1 VELLNRFWEEL
12 AARVDGPFAM
22 RIYVQPLMAAFLA
35 FRDGMKDARKGNPA
49 YFWSLSHDPT
59 HRAEQIRSG

>member
-1 VELLNRFWEEL
+1 
-12 AARVDGPFAM
+12 
-22 RIYVQPLMAAFLA
+22 MAAFLA